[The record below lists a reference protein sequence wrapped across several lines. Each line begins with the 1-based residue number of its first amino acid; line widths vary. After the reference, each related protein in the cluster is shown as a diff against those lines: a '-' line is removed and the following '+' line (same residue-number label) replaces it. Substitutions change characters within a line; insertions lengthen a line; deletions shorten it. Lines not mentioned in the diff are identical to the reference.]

1 MASGENRAFQRTMEA
16 NLEKIAWRRVPCTCI
31 ISMGGRPDAP
41 LEVVDHLGGGSG
53 SKRSPEGGS
62 CASKMKPVSEK
73 IARRAI
79 GAPSTVKLRGCER
92 SEQQNVVF
100 SAHLWRQKSKK
111 SPETCAPRGPASS
124 LRGSPRPPPGGG
136 GSSQGGVWTP
146 PWR

>member
-1 MASGENRAFQRTMEA
+1 
-16 NLEKIAWRRVPCTCI
+16 
-31 ISMGGRPDAP
+31 
-41 LEVVDHLGGGSG
+41 
-53 SKRSPEGGS
+53 
-62 CASKMKPVSEK
+62 MKPVSGK

-92 SEQQNVVF
+92 SEQQRVVF

-146 PWR
+146 PWRWWIISGGGLDPPWRWSSYFRWPPLPGFEGFGV